1 VRVVL
6 GGALCLSAIAWTGW
20 TGVRWARAVGSLLW
34 MMVVLACGAD
44 GGHGSWIGWV
54 LVLALAGL
62 DAAFFARLPRPLR
75 GERTP
80 DGDAS
85 TLESPPRWHAVG
97 SLVVFGSV
105 VVGSLLGLASYE
117 RRGVDELFA
126 PRMWTPMEIIET
138 DAPGVTAPRG
148 GDSGEASAWE
158 RWSFVMWRGS
168 WVGPAQV
175 RRSAAEALCVDAV
188 GISAEGAEIDLF
200 APALEAREETTV
212 SGCVIDGSWSATD
225 RLRRHPWARR
235 ALLTDLARRAWTGSE
250 GVPDMTTVELRVFGP
265 GDAKSAGELLYSLSR
280 PMEGAVVGDFR

>member
-1 VRVVL
+1 
-6 GGALCLSAIAWTGW
+6 
-20 TGVRWARAVGSLLW
+20 
-34 MMVVLACGAD
+34 
-44 GGHGSWIGWV
+44 
-54 LVLALAGL
+54 
-62 DAAFFARLPRPLR
+62 
-75 GERTP
+75 
-80 DGDAS
+80 
-85 TLESPPRWHAVG
+85 
-97 SLVVFGSV
+97 
-105 VVGSLLGLASYE
+105 
-117 RRGVDELFA
+117 
-126 PRMWTPMEIIET
+126 MWTPMEIIET

-158 RWSFVMWRGS
+158 RWSFVMWRGA

-200 APALEAREETTV
+200 APALEAREEATV
-212 SGCVIDGSWSATD
+212 SGCAIDGSWSATD

-280 PMEGAVVGDFR
+280 PAEGAVVGDFR